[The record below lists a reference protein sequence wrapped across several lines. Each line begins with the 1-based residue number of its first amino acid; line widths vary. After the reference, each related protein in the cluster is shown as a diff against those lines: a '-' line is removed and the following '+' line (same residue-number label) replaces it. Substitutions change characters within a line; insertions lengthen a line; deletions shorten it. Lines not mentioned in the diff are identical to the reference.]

1 VSRTLI
7 VMRHCKSAW
16 PVGVR
21 DLERPLNARG
31 ERDAPRMGTWI
42 GEHVGAPDEARVSPA
57 RRTRQTWGLVSTAL
71 GIPREAAD
79 FDPGVYEATWWDL
92 LDLIRR
98 CPEQARTLMLLGHNP
113 TMEDLTDE
121 LAGSG
126 DPDALKRAR
135 LRFPTGAVAVLD
147 SDSPWSKWG
156 SDCAFL
162 RAFATP

>member
-1 VSRTLI
+1 
-7 VMRHCKSAW
+7 
-16 PVGVR
+16 
-21 DLERPLNARG
+21 
-31 ERDAPRMGTWI
+31 MGAWI
-42 GEHVGAPDEARVSPA
+42 GEHVGVPDEILVSPA

-79 FDPGVYEATWWDL
+79 FNPGVYEATWWDL

-98 CPEQARTLMLLGHNP
+98 CPEQVRTLMLLGHNP

-126 DPDALKRAR
+126 DADALQQAR
-135 LRFPTGAVAVLD
+135 VRFPTGSVAVLD